1 MPHNIRLADSAT
13 LPLPLLSPTT
23 PSPSPPSTEP
33 SLLRPLDLIT
43 PKHDVRTLTRR
54 QIAFL
59 VSKGHLLLIHRGLV
73 FRMNRFLAA

>member
-1 MPHNIRLADSAT
+1 MPHNIRPADSAA
-13 LPLPLLSPTT
+13 LPLPLLKPAAAST
-23 PSPSPPSTEP
+23 STEP

-73 FRMNRFLAA
+73 YRMNRFLAA